1 MRVYTRNLF
10 SNALPPF
17 IEPIIFLAGI
27 GLGLG
32 AAVGPMEG
40 IPYIRFLAL
49 GLLMTAAMFTSAF
62 EMSYGTYIRL
72 VFEKVYDSMLGAPL
86 TAMDIMVGEILW
98 CGTKGAVF
106 TLSVLIICLLSG
118 ALQAGWV
125 IAAPVIGFLTGVMF
139 AVLSLLVTTLVS
151 NINNFN
157 FFFSGFLS
165 PMFFFSGVV
174 FPLSNLPSW
183 LRPVAEAVP
192 LTHPVRLV
200 RGLSGGLLP
209 IHLWDLAYIVGFTVL
224 VGWIALLRMRRKLI
238 E

>member
-1 MRVYTRNLF
+1 MLWADV
-10 SNALPPF
+10 
-17 IEPIIFLAGI
+17 
-27 GLGLG
+27 
-32 AAVGPMEG
+32 
-40 IPYIRFLAL
+40 
-49 GLLMTAAMFTSAF
+49 SAR
-62 EMSYGTYIRL
+62 SPKT
-72 VFEKVYDSMLGAPL
+72 
-86 TAMDIMVGEILW
+86 
-98 CGTKGAVF
+98 
-106 TLSVLIICLLSG
+106 
-118 ALQAGWV
+118 
-125 IAAPVIGFLTGVMF
+125 TGVMF
-139 AVLSLLVTTLVS
+139 AVLSLLVTTVVS